1 MSGGDRHHLDQAPRG
16 VLVPRTPVLLAGFR
30 EVLWLGPDGEIEALS
45 VAEARARVERETPM
59 LCHGP
64 ATARRLDMSAFPALD
79 LLELFAFVYPAR
91 FCVPT
96 PRGLAAALGLP
107 PPRSPSEA
115 CVTLATAARSLLE
128 KLPEEID
135 PEVRAIAD
143 AMNRGGWLWGPAVL
157 AALPACDPSALHQAA
172 GLRIWTRLE
181 EWSESAPAPP
191 PGNEPIAPAEA
202 RARLAA
208 LLGVA
213 AEPRPQQSDY
223 AVAVTGAFAPRDEPG
238 RPRAVLAEAGTGVGK
253 TLGYIAAASLWAEK
267 NRGSVWLSTYTRNL
281 QTQISAELDRLY
293 SDPDVKHR
301 HVAIRKGREN
311 FLCLLNYEEAVGAA
325 ISRPGRAAGQLGLI
339 ARWIGA
345 SEAGDLVAGDFPG
358 WLAELIGRGRVGWL
372 ADRRGECVHSACP
385 HFRRCF
391 VEKNIRK
398 ARQARIVVA
407 NHALVMA
414 QAALGGLDDASVPTR
429 YVFDEGHHLREAAD
443 AAFSVRLSGQEG
455 RELRRWLLGAETG
468 RSRARGLQRR
478 IGDLVEADEEGSAAL
493 LETLVAA
500 RVLPADGWH
509 QRVAEGRGLPGAESF
524 LTLVRQQ
531 VLARAQGDSPYG
543 LEAEARPP
551 IDGLVEAG
559 MRLAV
564 GFDRLA
570 AALRR
575 LSRALR
581 RPLEDA
587 ENPPESGMR
596 QRLEAAVRGLERR
609 ADMQLAAWSRLLRD
623 LAEPPGPDTVEW
635 LALDRIDNTETDV
648 ALNRNWVDPGKPFAL
663 AVAQPAH
670 GLVVTSATLTDGEA
684 DAALAWRAAEAATG
698 LRHLPRSPDG
708 ARIASPFDYA
718 VQTRVFIVTDIPRD
732 DIGQIAAAFA
742 GLMSA
747 AQGGALGLFTAI
759 ARLRAVHE
767 RIAPMLEERGLLL
780 LAQHV
785 DAMSTAT
792 LVDIFRA
799 EEDSCLLG
807 TDAVRDGVDVPGRSL
822 RLIVFDR
829 VPWPRPDI
837 LHRARKAEFGGA
849 AYDDRIARLRLRQAY
864 GRLVRRADDHGVFVL
879 LDRAMPSRLLGAFP
893 EGVVVARLGLKD
905 TIAATAE
912 FLQTTQTIARN
923 AAGGQSS
930 RAGI

>member
-1 MSGGDRHHLDQAPRG
+1 MSGGEGHHLDQMPRG
-16 VLVPRTPVLLAGFR
+16 VLVPRAPVLLAGFG

-45 VAEARARVERETPM
+45 VAEARARVETEAPM

-79 LLELFAFVYPAR
+79 LLELFAFVYPAQ

-96 PRGLAAALGLP
+96 PRGLAVAVGLP

-157 AALPACDPSALHQAA
+157 AALPACEPSALRQAA
-172 GLRIWTRLE
+172 GLRIWARLE
-181 EWSESAPAPP
+181 EWPEPAPAPP
-191 PGNEPIAPAEA
+191 PANEPIGPAEV

-407 NHALVMA
+407 NHALVMT
-414 QAALGGLDDASVPTR
+414 QAALGGLDDTTVPTR
-429 YVFDEGHHLREAAD
+429 YVFDEGHHLLAAAD
-443 AAFSVRLSGQEG
+443 SAFAIRLSGREG
-455 RELRRWLLGAETG
+455 RELRRWIIGAEG
-468 RSRARGLQRR
+468 SRGSRARGLRRR
-478 IGDLVEADEEGSAAL
+478 IGDLVEGDEVGAKAL
-493 LETLVAA
+493 IDVLAAA
-500 RVLPADGWH
+500 RVLPSDDWA
-509 QRVAEGRGLPGAESF
+509 QRVAEGRGHQGFERF
-524 LTLVRQQ
+524 LVLVRQQ
-531 VLARAQGDSPYG
+531 VLARAVLADNGYG
-543 LEAEARPP
+543 LQAEARPP
-551 IDGLVEAG
+551 IEGLIEA
-559 MRLAV
+559 A
-564 GFDRLA
+564 
-570 AALRR
+570 
-575 LSRALR
+575 
-581 RPLEDA
+581 
-587 ENPPESGMR
+587 PELGLR
-596 QRLEAAVRGLERR
+596 QRLDATIRGLVRR
-609 ADMQLAAWSRLLRD
+609 SETQLAPWSRLLRD

-635 LALDRIDNTETDV
+635 LALD
-648 ALNRNWVDPGKPFAL
+648 
-663 AVAQPAH
+663 
-670 GLVVTSATLTDGEA
+670 
-684 DAALAWRAAEAATG
+684 
-698 LRHLPRSPDG
+698 
-708 ARIASPFDYA
+708 
-718 VQTRVFIVTDIPRD
+718 
-732 DIGQIAAAFA
+732 
-742 GLMSA
+742 
-747 AQGGALGLFTAI
+747 
-759 ARLRAVHE
+759 
-767 RIAPMLEERGLLL
+767 
-780 LAQHV
+780 
-785 DAMSTAT
+785 
-792 LVDIFRA
+792 
-799 EEDSCLLG
+799 
-807 TDAVRDGVDVPGRSL
+807 
-822 RLIVFDR
+822 
-829 VPWPRPDI
+829 
-837 LHRARKAEFGGA
+837 
-849 AYDDRIARLRLRQAY
+849 
-864 GRLVRRADDHGVFVL
+864 
-879 LDRAMPSRLLGAFP
+879 
-893 EGVVVARLGLKD
+893 
-905 TIAATAE
+905 
-912 FLQTTQTIARN
+912 
-923 AAGGQSS
+923 
-930 RAGI
+930 